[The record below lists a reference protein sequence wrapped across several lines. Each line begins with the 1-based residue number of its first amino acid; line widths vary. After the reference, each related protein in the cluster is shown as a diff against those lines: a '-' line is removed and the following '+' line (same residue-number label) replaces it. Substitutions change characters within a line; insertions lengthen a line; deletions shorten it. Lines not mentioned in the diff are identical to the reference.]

1 VEWSFG
7 LTFLGMAGFVLV
19 IVQMC
24 RRDPRVTQRV
34 KAMAA
39 SLQTSREPAAAP
51 QAVQGRYRNLLGKVA
66 GMLLPRAE
74 EKRRQLQQL
83 LLHAGYYSPSALSIH
98 VTVQLGLAVS
108 LSLLAIWLCRLWGVP
123 SADLIL
129 PGCSAACAA
138 YLLPGV
144 WLRRR
149 KAHRHRILNRS
160 LPDFLDLLVACL
172 EAGLSL
178 EAVIQRVTREL
189 SFAHPLLAD
198 EMTRVQR
205 EMELGAAPDR
215 ALQNFADRTGA
226 DVVRSLAMVCHQARK
241 YGARISAALRVHADV
256 LRDQREQQAEEAAQ
270 KASVKILFPTLLC
283 LFPAIF
289 VVLAGPAA
297 IQISENFAGE
307 NGRPSAPADAS
318 AR

>member
-1 VEWSFG
+1 M
-7 LTFLGMAGFVLV
+7 TFLGIAGLVLV
-19 IVQMC
+19 IVQMS
-24 RRDPRVTQRV
+24 RRDPRVTERI

-39 SLQTSREPAAAP
+39 SLQTPRDPAAAP
-51 QAVQGRYRNLLGKVA
+51 QAAQGRYGSLLGKVA

-74 EKRRQLQQL
+74 EKRNQLRQLL
-83 LLHAGYYSPSALSIH
+83 RHSGYYSPSALSVY

-108 LSLLAIWLCRLWGVP
+108 LFLLAIWLCRLRGVRP
-123 SADLIL
+123 ADLIL
-129 PGCSAACAA
+129 AGCSAACAA
-138 YLLPGV
+138 YLLPV
-144 WLRRR
+144 FWLRRR
-149 KAHRHRILNRS
+149 KAQRHRILNRS

-178 EAVIQRVTREL
+178 EAVIQRVSREL

-198 EMTRVQR
+198 EMARVQG
-205 EMELGAAPDR
+205 EIELGAAPDR
-215 ALQNFADRTGA
+215 ALQNFAERTGA
-226 DVVRSLAMVCHQARK
+226 DVVRSLATVCHQARK
-241 YGARISAALRVHADV
+241 YGAKISQALRVHADV

-297 IQISENFAGE
+297 IQISENFTGDNA
-307 NGRPSAPADAS
+307 RTSAPAHVS
-318 AR
+318 VR